1 MGSPDGWEVHPD
13 GVLDLIVPVPALCAH
28 WENLKSMSRRAQLDS
43 GHRQCGGPSAR
54 INRVALSGS
63 DCGLKVAASLLL
75 GSSRR
80 STARD
85 RPCAQRESGPGGR
98 HRRRTAISPAAPA
111 ILDSG
116 GAIPLEGN
124 TAAIPEAEG
133 TRRPACLGEPMPCNC
148 PPSRAQAGTRLTS
161 QAACLHR
168 RVNTVPASSSNE
180 AKRAAQ

>member
-63 DCGLKVAASLLL
+63 DCGLTVAGIVEAVDGTGPTLRSARVRPGGAASTPEPSALRLLQFL
-75 GSSRR
+75 TREGPSRSKATRLRSRR
-80 STARD
+80 PKERAGPPVWGSRCRVTA
-85 RPCAQRESGPGGR
+85 
-98 HRRRTAISPAAPA
+98 HRRGLRQG
-111 ILDSG
+111 LG
-116 GAIPLEGN
+116 GHLRQPVFTGV
-124 TAAIPEAEG
+124 
-133 TRRPACLGEPMPCNC
+133 
-148 PPSRAQAGTRLTS
+148 S
-161 QAACLHR
+161 
-168 RVNTVPASSSNE
+168 NTVPASSSNE